1 MRQPAC
7 KAISEDLPGRWRK
20 VGTHQPATSKLLSA
34 VDPAVHT
41 GVTDPPTGGIYRTWG
56 SSGVIEEAVLLTER
70 LQKQRP

>member
-1 MRQPAC
+1 MGQPAC
-7 KAISEDLPGRWRK
+7 KAISEDLPGRWRE

-34 VDPAVHT
+34 VDPTVHT

-56 SSGVIEEAVLLTER
+56 SSGVTEGAVLLTER